1 MNKSDKILIIVEAP
15 HKAKVISKILKD
27 AGYTNARVVASVGHI
42 LKLADGNR
50 KAFNAGIYP
59 DDNFRMNLKIAED
72 KYKVV
77 EEIKAQVKWADLVAV
92 MSDNDRAG
100 EFISWSLLEFA
111 KIPRE
116 KAIRVTTHEI
126 TPKAVL
132 HALEHPTEFDMA
144 LVDAEKARQCT
155 DKLLG
160 YGLSPSAKKYIGA
173 KSVGRCQSVGLMLV
187 TDRENEILNFI
198 PEKYFNLYLNFT
210 KNGKAFEAKYIGYKN
225 EKYDKIK
232 NASEIK
238 AIKYNCQHGEYV
250 IEDISQTK
258 RNESP
263 KPPFCTA
270 TFQQE
275 ASSKL
280 GLKVK
285 DAMNV
290 AQKLYESG
298 FCTYLRSDSTDM
310 SEDFVAE
317 AKVYIENTFG
327 KKYYAAPIRYT
338 KKQCEQ
344 AGHEALRCC
353 DINLTPEE
361 FNKKISDNL
370 QQKVYTL
377 IWKRTIQSLMA
388 KAVYNVE
395 SIIIDNSGHKFGT
408 DIKELHFDGFKILD

>member
-1 MNKSDKILIIVEAP
+1 MNKTDKILVIVESP

-27 AGYTNARVVASVGHI
+27 GGYTNAKVIASVGHI

-50 KAFNAGIYP
+50 KAFNSGIYP

-77 EEIKAQVKWADLVAV
+77 EEIKTNVKWASRVFIA
-92 MSDNDRAG
+92 SDADRSG
-100 EFISWSLLEFA
+100 EFISWSLLEYA
-111 KIPRE
+111 KIPKG
-116 KAIRVTTHEI
+116 KAARMTMHEI

-132 HALEHPTEFDMA
+132 HALENPVEFDDA
-144 LVDAEKARQCT
+144 LVNAEKARQCT
-155 DKLLG
+155 DKLIG
-160 YGLSPSAKKYIGA
+160 YGLSPEAKKHIGA

-187 TDRENEILNFI
+187 ADRENEILNFV
-198 PEKYFNLYLNFT
+198 PEKYFNLYLKFT
-210 KNGKAFEAKYIGYKN
+210 KNNKELSAKYVGYKN
-225 EKYDKIK
+225 EKYEKIK
-232 NASEIK
+232 SASEVKTIK
-238 AIKYNCQHGEYV
+238 HQCENGKYI
-250 IEDISQTK
+250 IEDVVNAR

-285 DAMNV
+285 DAMSI
-290 AQKLYESG
+290 AQKLYEAG

-327 KKYYAAPIRYT
+327 KKYYSAPIGYT

-361 FNKKISDNL
+361 FNKKISNNL

-395 SIIIDNSGHKFGT
+395 SIVIDNSGHKFCT